1 MRAVRTE
8 PGLVSPLVLRALV
21 VAAAVLAAV
30 AGLILSY
37 FVLEVGPAAAATDTA
52 GTKAKAVSAGSNHT
66 CAITD
71 SGGVKCWGKNAQG
84 QLGDDTRTDSPV
96 PVDVVGLGSG
106 VAAISA
112 ADGGASP
119 DHTCAP
125 PSPAGSS
132 AGATTHMGSWAT
144 AGRCAA
150 SSRWTWWAWGAG

>member
-8 PGLVSPLVLRALV
+8 PGLVSPIVVRRLV

-37 FVLEVGPAAAATDTA
+37 YVLQVGPAAAATDTA

-71 SGGVKCWGKNAQG
+71 SGGSVLGKNAQG

-119 DHTCAP
+119 DHTCALTE
-125 PSPAGSS
+125 SGGSS
-132 AGATTHMGSWAT
+132 AGATTHRA
-144 AGRCAA
+144 AGRRQECAA